1 MWWVLILG
9 LVDLLLAGG
18 AVYDLRLRRQG
29 HRFRDGAA
37 LMAEA
42 RENRRDMRAWDR
54 GSQGHS
60 GTDLSW
66 TAERRRHHG
75 GRNR

>member
-1 MWWVLILG
+1 MWWLLILG
-9 LVDLLLAGG
+9 ILALLLAFG
-18 AVYDLRLRRQG
+18 AIYDRRLRKRGQ
-29 HRFRDGAA
+29 RFRDGAA

-60 GTDLSW
+60 GADLSW
-66 TAERRRHHG
+66 TAEGRRRGG
-75 GRNR
+75 GRSR

>member
-1 MWWVLILG
+1 MWWMVILG
-9 LVDLLLAGG
+9 FVALLLSFG
-18 AVYDLRLRRQG
+18 AIYDRRLRKRG

-37 LMAEA
+37 MMSEA

-66 TAERRRHHG
+66 TAEGRRRG
-75 GRNR
+75 KNR